1 MRVPSHVAAI
11 QDGNRRYAENRGEA
25 PYKGHQ
31 QGVETTRA
39 LLRWC
44 ADIGVDEVTVYALST
59 ENLDRDETELE
70 ALFDLLR
77 EEFLDA
83 SRDEEVHGQGLRIR
97 AVGVPELLPDRVL
110 EAVREAEEATRHNE
124 ERLLNVAVG
133 YGGAM
138 DVARAVRETARD
150 AAEGAD
156 IADFEEAVGERLL
169 PRGDPVSDVDLLIR
183 TGGEKRFSNFLPWQA
198 AGNGCAAYFSEKMWP
213 EFGREDF
220 DEALRVYRR
229 ETGQLAT
236 ARA

>member
-1 MRVPSHVAAI
+1 MAAI
-11 QDGNRRYAENRGEA
+11 QDGNRRYAERRGEA

-44 ADIGVDEVTVYALST
+44 ADVGVDEVTVYALST
-59 ENLDRDETELE
+59 ENLGRDEAELE

-77 EEFLDA
+77 KEFMDA

-97 AVGVPELLPDRVL
+97 AVGVPELLPDHVL
-110 EAVREAEEATRHNE
+110 EAVREAEAATRHNE

-133 YGGAM
+133 YGGAT

-150 AAEGAD
+150 AASGTDFAD
-156 IADFEEAVGERLL
+156 YGSAVEKRLL
-169 PRGDPVSDVDLLIR
+169 PRGEPVSDVDLLIR
-183 TGGEKRFSNFLPWQA
+183 TGGERRLSNFLPWQA
-198 AGNGCAAYFSEKMWP
+198 AGSGCVAYFSEKMWP

-220 DEALRVYRR
+220 EEALRIYRR
-229 ETGQLAT
+229 ETEQLA
-236 ARA
+236 APRM

>member
-1 MRVPSHVAAI
+1 M
-11 QDGNRRYAENRGEA
+11 
-25 PYKGHQ
+25 
-31 QGVETTRA
+31 
-39 LLRWC
+39 
-44 ADIGVDEVTVYALST
+44 
-59 ENLDRDETELE
+59 
-70 ALFDLLR
+70 
-77 EEFLDA
+77 DA

-110 EAVREAEEATRHNE
+110 EAVREAEEATRHND

-133 YGGAM
+133 YGGGM

-150 AAEGAD
+150 AAAGAE
-156 IADFEEAVGERLL
+156 IADFEAAVEERLL
-169 PRGDPVSDVDLLIR
+169 PREEPVSDVDLLIR

-198 AGNGCAAYFSEKMWP
+198 AGGGCVAYFSEKMWP

-229 ETGQLAT
+229 ETEQLAK